1 MHPRTYRVSTAV
13 RGPSTARRNSL
24 RRVFVVLRGSRWLV
38 GCSFSAQEGTMKKQ
52 GSRKL
57 VLNRETLQSLES
69 AKLEGVAGGATPS
82 LLISAGVAIT
92 LFFCFPREAR

>member
-1 MHPRTYRVSTAV
+1 MHPRTYEVSTAV
-13 RGPSTARRNSL
+13 RGPSTVRRSSL
-24 RRVFVVLRGSRWLV
+24 LDERVVSVGSRWRAACFESV
-38 GCSFSAQEGTMKKQ
+38 QGDTMKKQ

-57 VLNRETLQSLES
+57 ALNRETLQSLES
-69 AKLEGVAGGATPS
+69 AKLEGVGGGATPS